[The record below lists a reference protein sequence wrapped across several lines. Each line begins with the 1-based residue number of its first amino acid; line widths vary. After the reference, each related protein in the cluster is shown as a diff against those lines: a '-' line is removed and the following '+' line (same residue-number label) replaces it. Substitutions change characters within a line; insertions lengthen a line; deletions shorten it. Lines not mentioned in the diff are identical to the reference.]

1 MPTKTSV
8 PGSPGPP
15 CRRSANPTPLK
26 KLSHPDKLVRG
37 YRVGLGGLRDVV
49 GTMGSGCLRC
59 LQPSNLGGSS
69 PSNWTLTHT
78 QKKPI
83 VRGARFAHQPI
94 WSEGSN
100 TVCRLRSQEHSL
112 S

>member
-8 PGSPGPP
+8 PGSPGPS

-49 GTMGSGCLRC
+49 ATMGSAGAPGPPVPVLWATIVANVNNCLHTPLDPRARGR
-59 LQPSNLGGSS
+59 SGS
-69 PSNWTLTHT
+69 
-78 QKKPI
+78 
-83 VRGARFAHQPI
+83 
-94 WSEGSN
+94 
-100 TVCRLRSQEHSL
+100 LRE
-112 S
+112 